1 MKETRKRMGGDGSAR
16 WRGAATSSITTTTRR
31 HPHRLHHAL
40 LAVVLLLVTSASTSE
55 AGQSYRTAYACEG
68 TQLNIN
74 CNSGNVIDVI
84 RANYGRFSITICNAH
99 GNTEWSVNCQSPRT
113 RRVLADSCSGKQ
125 SCSIEANTARFGDG
139 CPGTFKYLEA
149 HYRCMAATSTTTTTP
164 RPRPPWFT
172 ATRPPIR
179 ILPTHTTNHTTTAP
193 TTPPPST
200 TTTTTTT
207 TTTSTTSTTTT
218 TSTTP
223 ATVPH
228 VAEGEGSETD
238 DLTTVA
244 DGEVPSLGPAS
255 VTPASSS
262 PVTPSSSPATTS
274 STNQAAPVAPPN
286 YGSDY
291 DSPWCPPTF
300 GRGLLWNWTR
310 GGEVAVQACP
320 GGATGSARRR
330 CQMATWEATVDLSE
344 CRSLWLATLETRANS
359 RESLLSVAT
368 DLAKVTASKALYG
381 GDLITT
387 ARLLSTLALNMAKHA
402 HAFPDP
408 RQRQALV
415 TEMLQATLTTGSA
428 LLKAGMTGPWGDLGV
443 RERRHAVTQLM
454 VALEEASFLL
464 ADVLIAGTQDAMYQ
478 SHVLVSA
485 RSVPA
490 DGSSVEF
497 PSSRDQSLEWVFADS
512 ISLPPEAV
520 LENSDGGATRVVF
533 LTYRHLEDLL
543 APGQEP
549 LGHRSSNVTRL
560 VNSRVLSASLG
571 RGRHIQLPEPV
582 TLTFSLLR
590 QENVT
595 RPVCAFWDY
604 TTSFWS
610 DEGCSV
616 LGYNRSHVTCQCD
629 HLTSFAVLMEE
640 AAGGVGEDP
649 QAALRILAYV
659 GCVVSLVCVAGSL
672 LVFSVFRG
680 LASPRTAVHRHVCV
694 CLTAAELVFMV
705 GVWRTDAPVLCGVVA
720 GILHYSVLAAFA
732 WMFMEG
738 VHVYLSV
745 ARAVE
750 CDSLRLRWWHYS
762 LAYGLPLLVVA
773 VAAVVDPFSYGTEQ
787 YCWLRTDNYFVFS
800 LVGPALLLLAAHVA
814 LLAAALIYTCR
825 LSPDD
830 ALKTKEMARLDSTSG
845 VYTNALQ
852 HRLYSRLAWLR
863 GAITLL
869 LLMVLTW
876 TLGLLFLHRPSLP
889 IAAAFCVLNALHG
902 IFIFI
907 YYCVR
912 NQKVREWCR
921 SAAEREAWLPQ
932 AVRGVFAAEKQTYS
946 PNNTTTTT
954 SSNNNPHHHHHH
966 LHHHHHHPAISHAL
980 NHALASSP
988 ALNQYLPTLCQL
1000 GGVKGPGG
1008 STHPPAGP
1016 LLSGATSTMGSGGSL
1031 RQGATGHLPLGTL
1044 HQSLP
1049 RHHHHP
1055 VTLPHTT
1062 TTTTTTSPH
1071 PGTLNQEDKEG
1082 TYKNSFSKDSGHG
1095 TYEQEDSPRSGWNNH
1110 HNHHNHHGHHRYSNS
1125 LTADLKNA
1133 YLAKLNS
1140 INASAGLDGGL
1151 TFPSMEGGNKQI
1163 SVPNSYTTQ
1172 LSPAQVPPAMAA
1184 VLRGNGNTARSH
1196 SPWNHTYMEI
1206 ETEADPVYEEIE
1218 RERWA
1223 GRSAGLGVPPA
1234 GQEAMQVSDL
1244 SDEDV
1249 KRGTPSDVS
1258 RQSSRSYGDARP
1270 LLPYH
1275 HHSSPGHHYP
1285 KSPQDAQFALSE
1297 ERLRDFNAAQM
1308 SRDLEQLQQAHQQ
1321 FSRENL
1327 MTVAVLNG
1335 EQVVCRLTSPS
1346 NPQAPQSLPVIHEGG
1361 GRGMVV
1367 TQANSSA
1374 NGYPAHLVVS
1384 RPSHYNPQ
1392 QFSEC

>member
-1 MKETRKRMGGDGSAR
+1 MPGPSELPTLVKCLYLTQEVVSAMGGAGSAGP
-16 WRGAATSSITTTTRR
+16 GAPCRRPSSSLLLLLPALLLATTPATTR
-31 HPHRLHHAL
+31 
-40 LAVVLLLVTSASTSE
+40 
-55 AGQSYRTAYACEG
+55 AGQAYRTAYACEG
-68 TQLNIN
+68 TTLSID
-74 CNSGNVIDVI
+74 CAPGNVINVI

-113 RRVLADSCSGKQ
+113 HRVLAERCSGRDT
-125 SCSIEANTARFGDG
+125 CTTAVNSKLFGDP
-139 CPGTFKYLEA
+139 CPGTHKYIEV
-149 HYRCMAATSTTTTTP
+149 HYSCRLAESTTTTTS
-164 RPRPPWFT
+164 RPRPPWFV

-179 ILPTHTTNHTTTAP
+179 ILPTLNTNY
-193 TTPPPST
+193 T

-207 TTTSTTSTTTT
+207 TPPPPPTTTTASTTTTTTTSSTTSTTTT
-218 TSTTP
+218 TPTLSPVTAPRAEEVEIPEGDVATTLPGSEGTTPALASSASPATSTSSAPTSPSTTP
-223 ATVPH
+223 APV
-228 VAEGEGSETD
+228 
-238 DLTTVA
+238 
-244 DGEVPSLGPAS
+244 
-255 VTPASSS
+255 SSK
-262 PVTPSSSPATTS
+262 PT
-274 STNQAAPVAPPN
+274 PVAPPRFD
-286 YGSDY
+286 GDY
-291 DSPWCPPTF
+291 ESPWCPPSF
-300 GRGLLWNWTR
+300 GRGLYWNWTR
-310 GGEVAVQACP
+310 GGDVAVQPCP
-320 GGATGSARRR
+320 GGASGWARRP
-330 CQMATWEATVDLSE
+330 CHKADWAGPADLSE
-344 CRSLWLATLETRANS
+344 CRSVWLATLETRANS
-359 RESLLSVAT
+359 HDSLLGVAA
-368 DLAKVTASKALYG
+368 DLATVTASKALYG
-381 GDLITT
+381 GDLTTT
-387 ARLLSTLALNMAKHA
+387 ARLLSTLATRMTEHV

-415 TEMLQATLTTGSA
+415 TEMLQAALTTGSA
-428 LLKAGMTGPWGDLGV
+428 LLAAGMAGPWGDLAV

-464 ADVLIAGTQDAMYQ
+464 ADALPSGTQAAHYR

-485 RSVPA
+485 RNARA
-490 DGSSVEF
+490 DGSSVRF
-497 PSSRDQSLEWVFADS
+497 PSAQDQALEWVFDDS
-512 ISLPPEAV
+512 VVLPPEAI
-520 LENSDGGATRVVF
+520 LENSDGGSTRVVF
-533 LTYRHLEDLL
+533 LTYHHLEDLL
-543 APGQEP
+543 RPGTEP
-549 LGHRSSNVTRL
+549 LGHRAPNVTRL
-560 VNSRVLSASLG
+560 VNSRVVSASLG

-604 TTSFWS
+604 TTSAWS
-610 DEGCSV
+610 DEGCRV
-616 LGYNRSHVTCQCD
+616 LRYNRSHVTCQCD
-629 HLTSFAVLMEE
+629 HLTNFAVLMER
-640 AAGGVGEDP
+640 AAGGSAGEDP
-649 QAALRILAYV
+649 QAPLRILAYV

-694 CLTAAELVFMV
+694 CLTAAELVFLV
-705 GVWRTDAPVLCGVVA
+705 GVWRTDIPILCGVVA
-720 GILHYSVLAAFA
+720 GILHYTVLSAFA

-750 CDSLRLRWWHYS
+750 CDSLRLRWWHYT

-773 VAAVVDPFSYGTEQ
+773 AAAVIDPFSYGTDQ

-830 ALKTKEMARLDSTSG
+830 ALKTKEMARLDST
-845 VYTNALQ
+845 
-852 HRLYSRLAWLR
+852 RAWLR

-889 IAAAFCVLNALHG
+889 IATAFCVLNALHG

-912 NQKVREWCR
+912 NQK
-921 SAAEREAWLPQ
+921 
-932 AVRGVFAAEKQTYS
+932 
-946 PNNTTTTT
+946 
-954 SSNNNPHHHHHH
+954 
-966 LHHHHHHPAISHAL
+966 
-980 NHALASSP
+980 
-988 ALNQYLPTLCQL
+988 YLPTLCQL
-1000 GGVKGPGG
+1000 GGVKGSGDT
-1008 STHPPAGP
+1008 THPPVGP

-1031 RQGATGHLPLGTL
+1031 RQGVTGHLPLGTL

-1049 RHHHHP
+1049 RQHT

-1062 TTTTTTSPH
+1062 TTTTTPPH
-1071 PGTLNQEDKEG
+1071 HATLNHADEDAS
-1082 TYKNSFSKDSGHG
+1082 YKSFSRDSGHG
-1095 TYEQEDSPRSGWNNH
+1095 GSEQEDSPRAGWNNH
-1110 HNHHNHHGHHRYSNS
+1110 HHRCSNS
-1125 LTADLKNA
+1125 LTADIKNA
-1133 YLAKLNS
+1133 YLSKLNS
-1140 INASAGLDGGL
+1140 INAAGGLDGGIA
-1151 TFPSMEGGNKQI
+1151 FPNIEGGSKI
-1163 SVPNSYTTQ
+1163 ITMPNSYTTQ
-1172 LSPAQVPPAMAA
+1172 LSPAAVPPAVAA
-1184 VLRGNGNTARSH
+1184 MLRVNGNTARSH

-1218 RERWA
+1218 RERWI
-1223 GRSAGLGVPPA
+1223 GRSAGVVTAPT

-1249 KRGTPSDVS
+1249 KRGTPSDMS
-1258 RQSSRSYGDARP
+1258 RQSSRSYSDARP

-1275 HHSSPGHHYP
+1275 HTQGHHLAR
-1285 KSPQDAQFALSE
+1285 SPQDQQFALSE

-1308 SRDLEQLQQAHQQ
+1308 SRDLEQLQQAQQQ

-1346 NPQAPQSLPVIHEGG
+1346 NPQAPQSLPVIHEGN
-1361 GRGMVV
+1361 GRGLVAS
-1367 TQANSSA
+1367 QAA
-1374 NGYPAHLVVS
+1374 PATNGYPAHLVVS
-1384 RPSHYNPQ
+1384 RPSQHRPQ